1 MMKKITQLVLLAV
14 FQVVLL
20 SNISAQMSKDL
31 VKVEPKAPI
40 ENVEGE
46 PELLPFKDRL
56 KALIDKEPLFL
67 NPEISEKEIA
77 RLLRTSPSVVEA
89 IMESDF
95 GQDYDTFIN
104 SRRVKSAIELLN
116 HNDFKDLDYEDKN
129 VVESVLFDIA
139 NQCGFKSVSYF
150 SRQFKKHQGMSID
163 DYIEE
168 ELVGEE

>member
-1 MMKKITQLVLLAV
+1 MKKITQLVLFVL
-14 FQVVLL
+14 FQILLL

-67 NPEISEKEIA
+67 NPDISEQEIA

-89 IMESDF
+89 IMQSDF

-104 SRRVKSAIELLN
+104 SRRVKSAIELFN
-116 HNDFKDLDYEDKN
+116 HEDFQDLDYEDKA
-129 VVESVLFDIA
+129 VKESVLSDIA
-139 NQCGFKSVSYF
+139 RQCGFKSVSYF
-150 SRQFKKHQGMSID
+150 ARQFKKHQGMSVD
-163 DYIEE
+163 DYLEE
-168 ELVGEE
+168 ELMGE